1 MDNKFTEERERFIN
15 SLSDVPP
22 PPFLVGDIVIRQP
35 NEREIY
41 LKQIEP

>member
-1 MDNKFTEERERFIN
+1 MEERERFKN
-15 SLSDVPP
+15 SLSYVPPP

>member
-1 MDNKFTEERERFIN
+1 MYNKFMEERERFIN

-35 NEREIY
+35 N
-41 LKQIEP
+41 